1 MKARNWLPRCTSAL
15 ALTLAVVVG
24 GIAVAQS
31 NGQSST
37 AESEFERRLADLE
50 TVIGGSQIV
59 AEPQVAAARA
69 TRRGDPCDCAD
80 EPAFDP
86 TEFRTNLVEIA
97 TDPTCGWCRRQHA
110 EIDELRRNG
119 WDVRYVPFPLD
130 GPESPAGLA
139 LATAKCKGDT
149 AVDRLM
155 ETGDLV
161 VDDPL
166 CEEGRAW
173 VAEGKRVLG
182 TLGVHATPT
191 FVIGGRLF
199 EGYRTAAEFGDAPAR

>member
-1 MKARNWLPRCTSAL
+1 MKAPNWFPKRSSVLVC
-15 ALTLAVVVG
+15 TLAIACIVVV
-24 GIAVAQS
+24 QS

-37 AESEFERRLADLE
+37 AESDFERQLADLE
-50 TVIGGSQIV
+50 TAIGGSQIV
-59 AEPQVAAARA
+59 AEPTVAAARA
-69 TRRGDPCDCAD
+69 TRRGEPCVCAD

-86 TEFRTNLVEIA
+86 KEFRTNLVEIA
-97 TDPTCGWCRRQHA
+97 TDPTCGWCRRQHG

-130 GPESPAGLA
+130 GPDSPAGLA
-139 LATAKCKGDT
+139 MAAAKCKGD
-149 AVDRLM
+149 AAIDRLM

-161 VDDPL
+161 VDDRL
-166 CEEGRAW
+166 CEEGKAW
-173 VAEGKRVLG
+173 VAEGKRSLG

-199 EGYRTAAEFGDAPAR
+199 EGYRTAAEFGGAPVR